1 MRISVIIPT
10 KDAGKI
16 LYRLLTSLI
25 NQSLKPDQL
34 IIIDSSSKDNTV
46 KIASEFKADIIQIKE
61 EEFDHGRTR
70 NLGASVATG
79 DILIFMTQDAIPENE
94 KTLESL
100 IAPLCEPSVGAV
112 YARQI
117 PRDDSNPVE
126 KYFRLFNYPAYR
138 MVKEING
145 KYDVRKFFFSDVCS
159 AIRRSVFKD
168 IGGFPEDTIMN
179 EDMLLAV
186 KLLKKGYKI
195 VYEPNAKVYHSHNYS
210 FPLLFKRYFDIG
222 VFMSRN
228 RWIKDLSKVEK
239 EGIKYFF
246 GLVRFLIREKKWIWI
261 PYAILDTSVRFSGY
275 RIGLMEKY
283 IPLKIKKKISLNKN
297 FWRKAYVRETDSP

>member
-100 IAPLCEPSVGAV
+100 IA
-112 YARQI
+112 
-117 PRDDSNPVE
+117 
-126 KYFRLFNYPAYR
+126 
-138 MVKEING
+138 
-145 KYDVRKFFFSDVCS
+145 
-159 AIRRSVFKD
+159 
-168 IGGFPEDTIMN
+168 
-179 EDMLLAV
+179 
-186 KLLKKGYKI
+186 
-195 VYEPNAKVYHSHNYS
+195 
-210 FPLLFKRYFDIG
+210 
-222 VFMSRN
+222 
-228 RWIKDLSKVEK
+228 
-239 EGIKYFF
+239 
-246 GLVRFLIREKKWIWI
+246 
-261 PYAILDTSVRFSGY
+261 
-275 RIGLMEKY
+275 
-283 IPLKIKKKISLNKN
+283 NK
-297 FWRKAYVRETDSP
+297 